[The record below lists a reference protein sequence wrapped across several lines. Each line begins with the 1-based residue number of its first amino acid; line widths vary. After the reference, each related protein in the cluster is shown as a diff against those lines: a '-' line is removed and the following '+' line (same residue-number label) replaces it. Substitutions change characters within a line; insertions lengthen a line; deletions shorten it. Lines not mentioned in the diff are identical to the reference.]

1 MNARRSALAARRA
14 LLVASSAEQ
23 RAVLGMELMAW
34 EQRAYQVDL
43 WVYRIYRYRLAIA
56 AAGGLALA
64 LGLRGLRGRR
74 RPAVQ
79 PDRGSRFGYIL
90 RRAWALFGIARS
102 LGLVR
107 LLVP

>member
-14 LLVASSAEQ
+14 SLVASSAEQ

-34 EQRAYQVDL
+34 EQRAYQVDV
-43 WVYRIYRYRLAIA
+43 WVYRIYRYRLVIA

-64 LGLRGLRGRR
+64 FGLRGRRGRR
-74 RPAVQ
+74 RPAQ
-79 PDRGSRFGYIL
+79 PVRGSRLGYLL